1 VQEVT
6 EQSAP
11 PVVEPKPEPEPE
23 PELEP
28 EPEQEPEPVKEEPP
42 KVEPT
47 DFLVFL
53 NTPRMLNVL
62 K

>member
-1 VQEVT
+1 MSEPVT
-6 EQSAP
+6 LA
-11 PVVEPKPEPEPE
+11 
-23 PELEP
+23 ELEP
-28 EPEQEPEPVKEEPP
+28 EPEPEPVKEEPP

-53 NTPRMLNVL
+53 NAPRMLNVL

>member
-1 VQEVT
+1 MSEPVT
-6 EQSAP
+6 LA
-11 PVVEPKPEPEPE
+11 
-23 PELEP
+23 EL
-28 EPEQEPEPVKEEPP
+28 EPEPVKEEPP

-53 NTPRMLNVL
+53 NAPRMLNVL